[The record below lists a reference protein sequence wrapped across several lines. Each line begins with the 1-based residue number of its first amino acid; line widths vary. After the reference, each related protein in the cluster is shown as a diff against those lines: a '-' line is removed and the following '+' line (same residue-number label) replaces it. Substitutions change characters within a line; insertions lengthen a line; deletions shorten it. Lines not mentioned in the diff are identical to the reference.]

1 MNDRR
6 VEFGRLKLDWDEAR
20 TERLLADVQAHVGRR
35 RRVRQ
40 AALASAALA
49 SLAGV
54 AAVAVRWNAGT
65 TAASSATEPAP
76 ARAAHAAIHLAEG
89 SEIGFDPATSAV
101 RVVEQGPA
109 RVRVEAVRGP
119 ARYSVVPRPG
129 RAFEVHSGSVTVRV
143 VGTEF
148 VVEPRGDTT
157 RVEVSR
163 GKVEVSWGGAEG
175 EQAVVA
181 AGASGLYPP
190 APAAGAL
197 AGAAGAAAAA
207 RDGADAP
214 APRGQPPTQAYRAR
228 VDRRDYRG
236 AYAVLTR
243 NPGLAGDTV
252 QELLVAADVSR
263 LSDHPAEAVPYLQ
276 RILREHPRD
285 ERAPMAAFTLG
296 RTLSGLGRTREAM
309 TTFGRVHSDWPR
321 SPLAEDALVR
331 QAEAASEIGDAAAAQ
346 RLAAQYDRDHPNGRR
361 RAEVRRYAGLE

>member
-6 VEFGRLKLDWDEAR
+6 IEFGRLKLDWDEAR
-20 TERLLADVQAHVGRR
+20 TERLLSDVQAHLGRR

-54 AAVAVRWNAGT
+54 ATVAMRWNAGS

-76 ARAAHAAIHLAEG
+76 ARAARAAIRLDEG
-89 SEIGFDPATSAV
+89 SEISFDPATSEV
-101 RVVEQGPA
+101 RVVAQGPA

-129 RAFEVHSGSVTVRV
+129 RTFEVHSGSVTVRV

-148 VVEPRGDTT
+148 LVEPRGETT

-163 GKVEVSWGGAEG
+163 GKVAVSWGGDADD
-175 EQAVVA
+175 QAVVA
-181 AGASGLYPP
+181 AGDGGLYPP
-190 APAAGAL
+190 APAARAL
-197 AGAAGAAAAA
+197 AGAAGAAVP
-207 RDGADAP
+207 DSADAP

-236 AYAVLTR
+236 AYAVLAR
-243 NPGLAGDTV
+243 NPALAGDTV

-331 QAEAASEIGDAAAAQ
+331 QAEAASQIGDDAAAR

>member
-6 VEFGRLKLDWDEAR
+6 VEFGRLKLGWDEAR
-20 TERLLADVQAHVGRR
+20 TERLLAGVQAHVGRR

-40 AALASAALA
+40 AAFASAALA
-49 SLAGV
+49 SLAGLAV
-54 AAVAVRWNAGT
+54 VAVRWNAGAPAT
-65 TAASSATEPAP
+65 SSATEPAP
-76 ARAAHAAIHLAEG
+76 ARAGRTAIRLAEG

-109 RVRVEAVRGP
+109 RVRVEAVHGP

-129 RAFEVHSGSVTVRV
+129 RTFEVHSGSVTVRV

-148 VVEPRGDTT
+148 LVEPRGETT
-157 RVEVSR
+157 WVEVSR
-163 GKVEVSWGGAEG
+163 GKVAVSWGGEAG
-175 EQAVVA
+175 DQAVVA
-181 AGASGLYPP
+181 AGDGGLYPP
-190 APAAGAL
+190 APASRAL
-197 AGAAGAAAAA
+197 AAAAP
-207 RDGADAP
+207 DGADAP

-236 AYAVLTR
+236 AYAVLAR
-243 NPGLAGDTV
+243 NPTLAGDTV

-296 RTLSGLGRTREAM
+296 RTLSGLGQTREAM

-331 QAEAASEIGDAAAAQ
+331 QAEAASQIGDDDTAR

>member
-6 VEFGRLKLDWDEAR
+6 VEFGRLKLGWDEAR
-20 TERLLADVQAHVGRR
+20 TERLLADVQAHLGRR

-54 AAVAVRWNAGT
+54 AAVALRWNAGT
-65 TAASSATEPAP
+65 TAAPSATEPAP
-76 ARAAHAAIHLAEG
+76 APARAAIRLAEG

-129 RAFEVHSGSVTVRV
+129 RTFEVHSGSVTVRV

-148 VVEPRGDTT
+148 VVEPRGETT
-157 RVEVSR
+157 WVEVSR
-163 GKVEVSWGGAEG
+163 GKVEVSWSGDAG
-175 EQAVVA
+175 EKAVVA
-181 AGASGLYPP
+181 AGDGGGLYPP
-190 APAAGAL
+190 APAP
-197 AGAAGAAAAA
+197 AAE
-207 RDGADAP
+207 AP
-214 APRGQPPTQAYRAR
+214 AARGQPPTQVYRAR

-236 AYAVLTR
+236 AYAVLAR
-243 NPGLAGDTV
+243 NPALAGDTV
-252 QELLVAADVSR
+252 HELLVAADVSR

-309 TTFGRVHSDWPR
+309 TTFARVHSDWPR

-331 QAEAASEIGDAAAAQ
+331 QAEAASEIGDAAAAR

>member
-1 MNDRR
+1 MNDRQ
-6 VEFGRLKLDWDEAR
+6 VDFGRLRLDWDERR
-20 TERLLADVQAHVGRR
+20 TERLLAGVQAHIGRR
-35 RRVRQ
+35 RRVRRV
-40 AALASAALA
+40 ALGSAALA
-49 SLAGV
+49 SLAGLG
-54 AAVAVRWNAGT
+54 AVATRWNAGST
-65 TAASSATEPAP
+65 VASSAAEPAP
-76 ARAAHAAIHLAEG
+76 ARGAIRLAEG

-101 RVVEQGPA
+101 RVDEQGPA

-129 RAFEVHSGSVTVRV
+129 RTFEVHSGSVTVRV

-148 VVEPRGDTT
+148 VVEPRGEATW
-157 RVEVSR
+157 VEVSR
-163 GKVEVSWGGAEG
+163 GKVAVSWGDDAGD
-175 EQAVVA
+175 QAVVA
-181 AGASGLYPP
+181 AGGGGLYPP
-190 APAAGAL
+190 APAAGAV
-197 AGAAGAAAAA
+197 AGEAGAAAA
-207 RDGADAP
+207 GAP
-214 APRGQPPTQAYRAR
+214 APRGQPPTQVYRAR

-236 AYAVLTR
+236 AYAVLAR

-252 QELLVAADVSR
+252 HDLLVAADVSR

-276 RILREHPRD
+276 RVLRDHPRD
-285 ERAPMAAFTLG
+285 ERAPLAAFTLG

-331 QAEAASEIGDAAAAQ
+331 QAEAASEIGDAAAAR